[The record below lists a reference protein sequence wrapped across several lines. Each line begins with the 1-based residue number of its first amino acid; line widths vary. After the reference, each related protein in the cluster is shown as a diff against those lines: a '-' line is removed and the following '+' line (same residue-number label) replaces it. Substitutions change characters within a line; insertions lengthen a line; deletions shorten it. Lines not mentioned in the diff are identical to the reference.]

1 MIVVQYW
8 TGDPMARKRARQ
20 SRFPRVVAIARQLYG
35 PIAQH
40 EHGLPIENEHD
51 FRRWIQKESLIRT
64 LNIMNML
71 DNAFVIFS
79 NLPTRFDWTELDL
92 QFPSEPQYFELSS
105 YEEAYT
111 QSRLPKRRM
120 KVRDAFEKLFVC
132 SETEP
137 ECLATLKGG
146 NLNTLDLQILIH
158 FLYGYIWRQ
167 TFCNPIIHLSLIPIS
182 QQLSHLKIALQNWKS
197 IWDEV
202 KASTPIAE
210 WNEMG
215 FQRAAESYWNLT
227 KAVLFAFEKREGNLK
242 GLLPMESDCEE
253 SGAHLKKLLG
263 TQRDS
268 Y

>member
-1 MIVVQYW
+1 M
-8 TGDPMARKRARQ
+8 
-20 SRFPRVVAIARQLYG
+20 
-35 PIAQH
+35 
-40 EHGLPIENEHD
+40 EHD
-51 FRRWIQKESLIRT
+51 FRRWIQKESLIRI
-64 LNIMNML
+64 LNIMTML

-79 NLPTRFDWTELDL
+79 NLPTRFDWTELDV
-92 QFPSEPQYFELSS
+92 QFPSEPQYFALSS
-105 YEEAYT
+105 YEEAYAH
-111 QSRLPKRRM
+111 SRLPQRKM

-137 ECLATLKGG
+137 ECLTSLKGG
-146 NLNTLDLQILIH
+146 NLNMLDMQILIH
-158 FLYGYIWRQ
+158 FLYSYIWRQ
-167 TFCNPIIHLSLIPIS
+167 TFSNPIINLPSIPIS
-182 QQLSHLKIALQNWKS
+182 QQLAPLKIALQNWKS

-202 KASTPIAE
+202 RVSTPMAE

-227 KAVLFAFEKREGNLK
+227 KAVLLAFEKREGNLT

-263 TQRDS
+263 TQRDC